1 MIVAYSRD
9 ETDFE
14 HNGLGPLEPVSCE
27 VSEVLNGE
35 WALTLK
41 HTREDAVKCARLQIG
56 NIIRAPVPAGF
67 TPVLTHGEGGTE
79 IYRVRIYDPG
89 SHLLLRQKPSTSSPI
104 LGRYELG
111 VEVVV
116 LNAHDSERDA
126 DWYECATPDGKHGY
140 MHSAYLVYVRTEDS
154 PEAAEGTVKEP
165 KPLRDQLFR
174 IAKIEPELDSVTVYA
189 RHIFYDLMD
198 NLVGPYKV
206 EGATGEAA
214 AQGILANCRGEHSF
228 VMHSDLTG
236 TGDADFTDKNPVEA
250 LLGSEGLCE
259 VWKGELAR
267 DWWDVY
273 AVQRVG
279 RDTDVVVRQ
288 GKDLLALSG
297 EMDVTNVMTRIV
309 PVGQTKDGEPLYLP
323 EVYVENEDDP
333 QDYGVVKWG
342 KLDVSEAKVGKD
354 GMTQAQAFEKMR
366 EAAREEFEKGCD
378 AMDYTLEVDFVNLG
392 RVEEYAQ
399 YAALYDLGIGDGVR
413 VISERAGVDTTL
425 RLTEYTYDCLS
436 RRYTSMRL
444 GTVEDD
450 MSTVSVT
457 GRQLANGSVS
467 GAKITRGAVGAGQLA
482 SESVTSAKIALAA
495 IQAAH
500 IGEAQIKTAAIDDAA
515 ITSAKIGSAA
525 VTTAKIK
532 DAAITSAK
540 IGSAAVTTAKIK
552 DAAITTAK
560 IGDAQITSA
569 KIGTG
574 EIKTANIEDG
584 TITSA
589 KIGTGQI
596 GTAHIEDLAVTT
608 AKIGAGAITS
618 AKIGTGEIKTA
629 NIEDAAITSAKIGS
643 AAVGTAAIDDAAITE
658 AKIAAEAVTSAKIH
672 DAAITTAKIQDGQI
686 TTAKIGDA
694 QITGAKIGSAAIDT
708 GHIKDAAITS
718 AKIVSLNADVIT
730 SGTLATERL
739 IIKGADGLIYEI
751 NAQASG
757 LTPKEL
763 TDDKY
768 KNLLNGTV
776 IVARSVTA
784 DQIAAGTITGA
795 EIKAGTLT
803 TSHVSSEFG
812 ASLDLSSNT
821 GINQRVEKVYADMD
835 AVATH
840 GRNLALGTAQPISM
854 SAVGVSP
861 TYYLLSDYG
870 HDITAGDTT
879 GDYTISMDWTFT
891 WTGEG
896 EPAEITGD
904 PYFVYRFGGSQA
916 WGSRSQEWPHITSDK
931 LSGRVESVVHLS
943 EMQAARSTKYIEI
956 RLRATVSGY
965 TLTVSNLKFEKG
977 TRATEWTEAPEEA
990 EDALETQL
998 QSINARISNMGES
1011 IQSEVRASYAL
1022 KSDLQATA
1030 QTVQTLSQQTQENFT
1045 WSVAQINQ
1053 LLGETEGLTEEQA
1066 RARDTLQTMLTYMR
1080 FDQNGMTIGK
1090 SGSELTLRATN
1101 DRLSFYSN
1109 ETEVAYISNNRLF
1122 ITEAQILTRMTL
1134 GRFGF
1139 EPQSNGNLSLIFNG

>member
-342 KLDVSEAKVGKD
+342 KLDVSDAKVGKD

-399 YAALYDLGIGDGVR
+399 T
-413 VISERAGVDTTL
+413 TTL
-425 RLTEYTYDCLS
+425 P
-436 RRYTSMRL
+436 
-444 GTVEDD
+444 
-450 MSTVSVT
+450 
-457 GRQLANGSVS
+457 
-467 GAKITRGAVGAGQLA
+467 IF
-482 SESVTSAKIALAA
+482 
-495 IQAAH
+495 
-500 IGEAQIKTAAIDDAA
+500 
-515 ITSAKIGSAA
+515 
-525 VTTAKIK
+525 
-532 DAAITSAK
+532 
-540 IGSAAVTTAKIK
+540 
-552 DAAITTAK
+552 
-560 IGDAQITSA
+560 
-569 KIGTG
+569 
-574 EIKTANIEDG
+574 
-584 TITSA
+584 
-589 KIGTGQI
+589 
-596 GTAHIEDLAVTT
+596 
-608 AKIGAGAITS
+608 
-618 AKIGTGEIKTA
+618 
-629 NIEDAAITSAKIGS
+629 
-643 AAVGTAAIDDAAITE
+643 
-658 AKIAAEAVTSAKIH
+658 
-672 DAAITTAKIQDGQI
+672 
-686 TTAKIGDA
+686 
-694 QITGAKIGSAAIDT
+694 
-708 GHIKDAAITS
+708 
-718 AKIVSLNADVIT
+718 SLI
-730 SGTLATERL
+730 
-739 IIKGADGLIYEI
+739 
-751 NAQASG
+751 
-757 LTPKEL
+757 P
-763 TDDKY
+763 
-768 KNLLNGTV
+768 
-776 IVARSVTA
+776 
-784 DQIAAGTITGA
+784 
-795 EIKAGTLT
+795 
-803 TSHVSSEFG
+803 
-812 ASLDLSSNT
+812 
-821 GINQRVEKVYADMD
+821 
-835 AVATH
+835 
-840 GRNLALGTAQPISM
+840 P
-854 SAVGVSP
+854 
-861 TYYLLSDYG
+861 
-870 HDITAGDTT
+870 
-879 GDYTISMDWTFT
+879 
-891 WTGEG
+891 
-896 EPAEITGD
+896 
-904 PYFVYRFGGSQA
+904 
-916 WGSRSQEWPHITSDK
+916 SRSLPP
-931 LSGRVESVVHLS
+931 
-943 EMQAARSTKYIEI
+943 A
-956 RLRATVSGY
+956 
-965 TLTVSNLKFEKG
+965 
-977 TRATEWTEAPEEA
+977 
-990 EDALETQL
+990 
-998 QSINARISNMGES
+998 
-1011 IQSEVRASYAL
+1011 
-1022 KSDLQATA
+1022 
-1030 QTVQTLSQQTQENFT
+1030 
-1045 WSVAQINQ
+1045 
-1053 LLGETEGLTEEQA
+1053 
-1066 RARDTLQTMLTYMR
+1066 
-1080 FDQNGMTIGK
+1080 
-1090 SGSELTLRATN
+1090 
-1101 DRLSFYSN
+1101 
-1109 ETEVAYISNNRLF
+1109 
-1122 ITEAQILTRMTL
+1122 
-1134 GRFGF
+1134 
-1139 EPQSNGNLSLIFNG
+1139 